1 MYYFSKHPELNNF
14 LQPKETQQHTKRWGF
29 LLWEEDGLR
38 AALGRRQDVQNSF
51 KCHLSISQIH
61 QDLEPIFVKYNCPF
75 L

>member
-38 AALGRRQDVQNSF
+38 LPWEGDRMS
-51 KCHLSISQIH
+51 KTHLRAT
-61 QDLEPIFVKYNCPF
+61 
-75 L
+75 